1 MVMVV
6 VIGLASH
13 GGMDHRGWSCRQ
25 SHSCMLDRCSRRV
38 FVEMEREMRLERCGR
53 EGSGIPSSVF
63 ISWDRGGGGGGEQEG
78 RGRERVR
85 VSSSSSRL
93 IMMIIIPEG

>member
-38 FVEMEREMRLERCGR
+38 FVEMERDEIGR
-53 EGSGIPSSVF
+53 V
-63 ISWDRGGGGGGEQEG
+63 WK
-78 RGRERVR
+78 
-85 VSSSSSRL
+85 
-93 IMMIIIPEG
+93 

>member
-1 MVMVV
+1 
-6 VIGLASH
+6 
-13 GGMDHRGWSCRQ
+13 
-25 SHSCMLDRCSRRV
+25 
-38 FVEMEREMRLERCGR
+38 MRLERCGR

-85 VSSSSSRL
+85 VSSSSRL